1 MRMPFLI
8 LALAG
13 GAAAAQI
20 PPPVAEPSPPMVL
33 AVRPPLGPAS
43 RAGRHED
50 VARERAL
57 RSAEKAEDRADAAH
71 RQKDGATQEAGAAR
85 R

>member
-8 LALAG
+8 LALVG

-20 PPPVAEPSPPMVL
+20 PPSVAEPTPPMVP
-33 AVRPPLGPAS
+33 AARPPQGPAS
-43 RAGRHED
+43 RAARHED

-57 RSAEKAEDRADAAH
+57 RDAEKAEDRAEAAR
-71 RQKDGATQEAGAAR
+71 RQKDAERKLRGPAF
-85 R
+85 